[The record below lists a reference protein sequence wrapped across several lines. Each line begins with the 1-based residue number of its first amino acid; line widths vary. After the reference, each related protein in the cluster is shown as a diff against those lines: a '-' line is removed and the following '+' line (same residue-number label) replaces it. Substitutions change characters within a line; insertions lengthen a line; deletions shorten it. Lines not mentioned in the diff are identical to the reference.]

1 MSDTVGAWGCSWRT
15 GTLVLWV
22 CVSSGQRG
30 HESLMSTVGDE
41 DQLTW
46 QVKTCIESPGGGG
59 TEAPQN

>member
-1 MSDTVGAWGCSWRT
+1 M
-15 GTLVLWV
+15 LWV

-59 TEAPQN
+59 TEAPQS